1 MTFNSFH
8 SDYELT
14 VRKMGSSYMVILTSY
29 APVHQ
34 EAVLHAYPVE
44 QEAVQAAK
52 QFPARYQLAKVRG
65 YVLEDQYFQH
75 ANGKSI
81 HISFAM
87 DLSISNE
94 KFRSFLD
101 S

>member
-1 MTFNSFH
+1 MGNSF
-8 SDYELT
+8 
-14 VRKMGSSYMVILTSY
+14 MVIRTSY
-29 APVHQ
+29 APIHQ
-34 EAVLHAYPVE
+34 ESVLHAFPGE
-44 QEAVQAAK
+44 QEAVKAAK

-94 KFRSFLD
+94 KFRSILD